1 MEAYR
6 YQQLAYLVL
15 PVMLGMEFFLCAK
28 EEKKGKEDTSLGFY
42 VLDML
47 GFIFMAVFPAL
58 FIFTIWA
65 SETKA
70 FPLQGLPI
78 ARLDRYAV
86 LFFFMGAWWQVYL
99 FGALRARR
107 MQRRES
113 SRWYLWVPFLFL
125 GVYISF
131 LALWVSPW
139 GLKWVS
145 IAWFLFIFS
154 VLNFCSNKTIE
165 RSMWVLSIITFV
177 VENMMFIWFDSLI

>member
-15 PVMLGMEFFLCAK
+15 PVVLGMEFFLCAK
-28 EEKKGKEDTSLGFY
+28 EEKREKDDNSLGSH
-42 VLDML
+42 VLDLL
-47 GFIFMAVFPAL
+47 GVVFMAVFPAI

-65 SETKA
+65 SVTKA
-70 FPLQGLPI
+70 FPLEDLAL

-107 MQRRES
+107 MHNKQTGRY
-113 SRWYLWVPFLFL
+113 YLWVPFLFL
-125 GVYISF
+125 GVYIS
-131 LALWVSPW
+131 LLVLWVSPW

-145 IAWFLFIFS
+145 AVWFLCIAA
-154 VLNFCSNKTIE
+154 VLNFFSTKVIE
-165 RSMWVLSIITFV
+165 RSMWILVAVTFL
-177 VENMMFIWFDSLI
+177 VENIMFIWFETLV